1 MSTTKLYQLG
11 LAMLILVTVAFI
23 GEKYRNIAGI
33 ITAMPLQIPLAMWI
47 VYTSTS
53 GNTDQTSEFA
63 RAAFF
68 GIIPTGIFCLVCWAV
83 LSRGWSLSRVLF
95 LSYAVWFIAVLVSYR
110 LLPK

>member
-11 LAMLILVTVAFI
+11 IAMVILVTVAFI
-23 GEKYRNIAGI
+23 GERYRNIAGI
-33 ITAMPLQIPLAMWI
+33 VTAMPLQIPLAMWI

-53 GNTDQTSEFA
+53 GNTGQTSEFA

-68 GIIPTGIFCLVCWAV
+68 GIIPTGIFCFACWFA
-83 LSRGWSLSRVLF
+83 LSKGLSLPRVLM
-95 LSYAVWFIAVLVSYR
+95 LSYGVWLAAVLVSYR